1 MGEKSV
7 NAFIRKGKEMIGED
21 GVITF
26 VISCDCKFDPSS
38 ALTHTEI
45 AIIS

>member
-26 VISCDCKFDPSS
+26 VISCDFISS
-38 ALTHTEI
+38 TRPLLSHI
-45 AIIS
+45 PK